1 MMGWKT
7 VRSLLFPPRCVS
19 CGSLLD
25 FGGIGEEGRRALCPA
40 CEPLWREERER
51 PCERCR
57 ERVDLCKCQTEEL
70 ILAGCRE
77 LRKLVY
83 YDPKRRSTVQNR
95 VIYRIKDGV
104 ARRAEEFLAAE
115 LAEAVRQTLGD
126 AGLSDEN
133 TCIVYL
139 PRSRRAAAMKGTDQG
154 KRLAY
159 ALSRETGIAVLP
171 VVRRLKSGKRAQKKL
186 SLAERRKNARLS
198 FGLRYEVDLKEKT
211 VLVVDDIV
219 TTGTS
224 AAAVIRMLRR
234 MGCRSFYCFAVAA
247 DQANQSP
254 DAAQPSF
261 RI

>member
-1 MMGWKT
+1 MMGWKSI
-7 VRSLLFPPRCVS
+7 RALLFPPRCVS
-19 CGSLLD
+19 CGSLLAY
-25 FGGIGEEGRRALCPA
+25 GGLGEEKNLALCPA

-83 YDPKRRSTVQNR
+83 YNPKRRSTVQNR

-104 ARRAEEFLAAE
+104 ARRAVEFLAAE
-115 LAEAVRQTLGD
+115 LAESVRETLRD
-126 AGLSDEN
+126 AGIAREN
-133 TCIVYL
+133 ACIVYL
-139 PRSRRAAAMKGTDQG
+139 PRSRRAAAVKGTDQG

-159 ALSRETGIAVLP
+159 ALSAETGITVLP
-171 VVRRLKSGKRAQKKL
+171 VVRRLRSGNRAQKKL

-198 FGLRYEVDLKEKT
+198 FGLRFEADLKDKT

-224 AAAVIRMLRR
+224 VAAVIRMLRR
-234 MGCRSFYCFAVAA
+234 LGGKSFYCFAVAA